1 MIPRKLNQRRSRL
14 VELLDREFLE
24 VQWDVDALSILF
36 RDATGCEMGSLLDL
50 PLKKGVLC
58 RRTGIHHVV

>member
-1 MIPRKLNQRRSRL
+1 MKSSY
-14 VELLDREFLE
+14 DA
-24 VQWDVDALSILF
+24 DVDALSILF

-50 PLKKGVLC
+50 PLKKRVLC

>member
-1 MIPRKLNQRRSRL
+1 M
-14 VELLDREFLE
+14 REE
-24 VQWDVDALSILF
+24 SPAMKSSYDADVDALSILF

-50 PLKKGVLC
+50 ALKKRVLC